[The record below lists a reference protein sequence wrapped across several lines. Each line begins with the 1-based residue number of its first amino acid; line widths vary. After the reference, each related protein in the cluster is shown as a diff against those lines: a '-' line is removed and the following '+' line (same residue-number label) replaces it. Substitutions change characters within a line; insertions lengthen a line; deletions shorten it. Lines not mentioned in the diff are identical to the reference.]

1 MSGQKAAIITVQ
13 RAIGRVCVLSF
24 QTKAFMV
31 PTVGSNSI
39 GIIPYN
45 CMFGFER
52 MFRQSLVFPFTKD
65 CFLMLL

>member
-13 RAIGRVCVLSF
+13 RGMGRVCVLSF

-31 PTVGSNSI
+31 TTVDSNSF
-39 GIIPYN
+39 GIIPHN

-52 MFRQSLVFPFTKD
+52 MF
-65 CFLMLL
+65 

>member
-1 MSGQKAAIITVQ
+1 MSGQKAAIIMVQ
-13 RAIGRVCVLSF
+13 RGIGRVCVLSF

-31 PTVGSNSI
+31 PTVGSNSF
-39 GIIPYN
+39 GIIPHN